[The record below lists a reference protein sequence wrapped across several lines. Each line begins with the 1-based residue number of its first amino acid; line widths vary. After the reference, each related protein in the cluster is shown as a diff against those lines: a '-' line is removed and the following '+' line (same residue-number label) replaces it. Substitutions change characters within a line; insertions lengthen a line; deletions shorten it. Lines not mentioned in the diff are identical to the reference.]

1 MAGKAEVVT
10 VSRGRGLGR
19 FTGRQLT
26 TIVCVAIVSV
36 VAIPTAAMAA
46 VGTFTSSTAAP
57 AVTGTNSSAATNAVG
72 VVGTNTGNGLNVR
85 YGVKDSANGP
95 AGVGVQGTGTKF
107 GVQSVGPFNATG
119 TATFNGA
126 ATVNGAATFKQN
138 ATVAA
143 GKKIVCTACVT
154 AADVSVPIPHIAH
167 ALISSD
173 ATVVRSTA
181 GVSVTT
187 FGTGDFCVQ
196 FPAGV
201 VTGHEIATVTPEY
214 GHSPG
219 IQIWAQW
226 DSVNTDSCP
235 SGTEVVHTF
244 DASGSVAEGFT
255 ISVS

>member
-1 MAGKAEVVT
+1 MAGEAEVVT

-26 TIVCVAIVSV
+26 TIVCVAMVSV

-57 AVTGTNSSAATNAVG
+57 AVTGTSSSAATNAVG
-72 VVGTNTGNGLNVR
+72 VVGTNTGDGLNPR
-85 YGVKDSANGP
+85 YGVKGSANGA

-119 TATFNGA
+119 AATFNGA

-154 AADVSVPIPHIAH
+154 PADVSVPIPHIAH
-167 ALISSD
+167 ALISSSG
-173 ATVVRSTA
+173 TVIRSTP
-181 GVSVTT
+181 GVSVAV
-187 FGTGDFCVQ
+187 FNTGQFCVH

-201 VTGHEIATVTPEY
+201 VTGHEIASVAAEY
-214 GHSPG
+214 AHSPD
-219 IQIWAQW
+219 IQISAQW
-226 DSVNTDSCP
+226 DSTSTSCP
-235 SGTEVVHTF
+235 SGSELILTF
-244 DASGSVAEGFT
+244 QAGSFAAEGFT

>member
-1 MAGKAEVVT
+1 MAGEVEIPDM
-10 VSRGRGLGR
+10 SRGRGMAR

-72 VVGTNTGNGLNVR
+72 VVGTNTGNGLNPR
-85 YGVKDSANGP
+85 YGVKGSANGP

-119 TATFNGA
+119 AATFNGA

-138 ATVAA
+138 ATIAT
-143 GKKIVCTACVT
+143 GKKIVCTGCVT
-154 AADVSVPIPHIAH
+154 PADVSVPIPHIAQ
-167 ALISSD
+167 ALVASD
-173 ATVVRSTA
+173 GTVERSTA
-181 GVSVTT
+181 GISVTVV
-187 FGTGDFCVQ
+187 GPGRFCVH

-201 VTGHEIATVTPEY
+201 VTGHEIATVAAEY
-214 GHSPG
+214 RYSPD
-219 IQIWAQW
+219 IDIAAQW
-226 DSVNTDSCP
+226 DSDSSPC
-235 SGTEVVHTF
+235 SSNSELVITYERTTET
-244 DASGSVAEGFT
+244 AQGFT